1 MSNTPCI
8 DRLVSELSKLPG
20 IGEKSAQR
28 LSYFIIKSGTNFT
41 SGLLEALSDIENKI
55 KICQTCFSYTEDKQ
69 TCKICEDSNRLNNVI
84 CVVKNPS
91 DILKIESSGVYRG
104 RYHVLQGVLDSSN
117 MKDDSIRIKELLERM
132 EDVSEVILAL
142 DTDFAG
148 DMTSAYI
155 AKLLMK
161 NKTNEHLKITRI
173 ARGIPFGSDIEY
185 IDQRTLSGA
194 LENRTSL

>member
-1 MSNTPCI
+1 MSITPCV
-8 DRLVSELSKLPG
+8 DRLVNELSKLPG

-28 LSYFIIKSGTNFT
+28 LSYFIIKAGSSFT

-55 KICQTCFSYTEDKQ
+55 KPCQMCFSYTEERQ
-69 TCKICEDSNRLNNVI
+69 VCKICDDPNRSNDII

-91 DILKIESSGVYRG
+91 DILKIESSGVYKG
-104 RYHVLQGVLDSSN
+104 KYHVLQGVLDSSN

-132 EDVSEVILAL
+132 DNISEVILAL

-161 NKTNEHLKITRI
+161 NKSNEHLKITRI

>member
-28 LSYFIIKSGTNFT
+28 LSYFIIKSGSNFT
-41 SGLLEALSDIENKI
+41 SDLLEALSDIESKI
-55 KICQTCFSYTEDKQ
+55 KICQICFSYTEESSI
-69 TCKICEDSNRLNNVI
+69 CKICDAPNRLVDVI

-91 DILKIESSGVYRG
+91 DILKIESSGIYKG
-104 RYHVLQGVLDSSN
+104 KYHVLQGVLDSSN
-117 MKDDSIRIKELLERM
+117 MKDDSIRINELLERM
-132 EDVSEVILAL
+132 ENISEVILAL

-161 NKTNEHLKITRI
+161 NQTNKHLKITRI